1 MMTQALKLT
10 ALALVLGFT
19 ALSTPIAV
27 AADDWERLGCRNVG
41 FAVDRD
47 TIRVGKSEG
56 RYKKIKL
63 RVKQAPIEFY
73 EVRVV
78 FGNGGQLDIPIRQVV
93 EAGSESRPIDLPG
106 YARVISQVDLLY
118 RSVPTFKGAAEV
130 CVIGKQD

>member
-10 ALALVLGFT
+10 TLALVLGFT
-19 ALSTPIAV
+19 ALSAPIAV

-47 TIRVGKSEG
+47 TIGVGKSEG
-56 RYKKIKL
+56 RYKRIKL
-63 RVKQAPIEFY
+63 RVKVAPIEFY

-78 FGNGGQLDIPIRQVV
+78 FGSGSQLVIPIRQVV
-93 EAGSESRPIDLPG
+93 EAGSESRPLDLPG
-106 YARVISQVDLLY
+106 DARVIRQVDLLY
-118 RSVPTFKGAAEV
+118 RSIPTFKGAAEV